1 MSKRI
6 EVPQAE
12 ETISIPRSTF
22 DDILRCLEEM
32 KEEIRDLRRYIANT
46 PKPDLLMTVSQ
57 AAEYCGVTRQTI
69 SEYRRQKVLTK
80 VVRGP
85 RTGYLQSD
93 LDKVKQQQVKQRQR
107 KNQ

>member
-22 DDILRCLEEM
+22 ESIFRCFEEM
-32 KEEIRDLRRYIANT
+32 KDEIAALRMSIADAG
-46 PKPDLLMTVSQ
+46 KPDILMTVSQ

-69 SEYRRQKVLTK
+69 AEYRRQKLLTK
-80 VVRGP
+80 VVRGA
-85 RTGYLQSD
+85 RTGYLQSE
-93 LDKVKQQQVKQRQR
+93 LDKVKQLKTR
-107 KNQ
+107 